1 MHLSG
6 IASDMGRSRRNSCVE
21 VTEIDPAIVGGRNRL
36 KPISETVA
44 MMLVVT
50 LISVLIIFLSGSEVT
65 MWNFRGLNYYRGL
78 AYHWGICFSES
89 CFS

>member
-1 MHLSG
+1 M
-6 IASDMGRSRRNSCVE
+6 
-21 VTEIDPAIVGGRNRL
+21 TEMDATIVGGWKRL
-36 KPISETVA
+36 KPISEAVA
-44 MMLVVT
+44 VMLVVT